1 MSSAS
6 PRRVPPLPRA
16 PLLKYDPERATVA
29 VLGLGAMG
37 LPMATR
43 LAGRFAVTGYDS
55 MGASRERAEKAGLPC
70 AATATDAVTDAG
82 IVLLAVRDAAQVEDV
97 LFGDDGVA
105 AALMT
110 GATVVM
116 TSTVGMDAVASWA
129 ERLGDL
135 GVALVDAPLSGG
147 PVRAGEGDLLIVVGA
162 DPSALDTVRPVLER
176 LASTLTVVGNKA
188 GDGQAMK
195 TVNQLLCGVHI
206 AAAAEALALADA
218 LGLDQPLV
226 LAALETGAAS
236 SFMLSNRGPRMV
248 QGYDDPAD
256 VLSRLDIFVKDLG
269 IVGKAARTAGLA
281 APVAAAA
288 EQLFLLGQTQG
299 LGTADDSSVIKVV
312 APQRRAAA
320 MDATAMN
327 TAGGEADGTETAC

>member
-1 MSSAS
+1 MT
-6 PRRVPPLPRA
+6 P
-16 PLLKYDPERATVA
+16 KTIA

-43 LAGRFAVTGYDS
+43 LAGAFDVIGYDP
-55 MGASRERAEKAGLPC
+55 MPASRTHAQEAGLTC
-70 AATATDAVTDAG
+70 AATAADAVEG
-82 IVLLAVRDAAQVEDV
+82 SSVVLLAVRDAAQVEDV
-97 LFGDDGVA
+97 LFGWDGIA
-105 AALMT
+105 PALT
-110 GATVVM
+110 RGAVVVM
-116 TSTVGMDAVASWA
+116 TSTVGMDAVASWV
-129 ERLGDL
+129 ERLGAL

-162 DPSALDTVRPVLER
+162 DPAALDTAHPVLER

-218 LGLDQPLV
+218 LGLDQQKALD
-226 LAALETGAAS
+226 ALETGAAS

-248 QGYDDPAD
+248 QGYDGDAD

-269 IVGKAARTAGLA
+269 IVGKAARSAGLA

-299 LGTADDSSVIKVV
+299 MGTADDSAVIKVV
-312 APQRRAAA
+312 APQRR
-320 MDATAMN
+320 TAIKETSKVD
-327 TAGGEADGTETAC
+327 TAGGTASGTQASR